1 MNELFNFMDN
11 PNEFEDNGNNIW
23 TEPRIS
29 DIIFGSHFNS
39 EVYGGS
45 KGIDF
50 INETILFIKSI
61 APINKYKKILD
72 LGCGPGLYSLELSK
86 VGYDVLGVDYSQKS
100 INYARKQ
107 AENAQLDTKYIIENI
122 LDFRPSYKFD
132 VCLLIYRIFCNFSE
146 SNRRLL
152 LKNIYNSLNDGGLL
166 LLDVPSVNEYD
177 QYLDINFWEYPDQ
190 KFIDLISIKK
200 YPRHILLKKSV
211 FIFKDNTIL
220 DFYDWIKH
228 FTLNELSLELEGSGF
243 KVLHAYEDVNGA
255 KIRQDSNNI
264 ALLCQKV

>member
-107 AENAQLDTKYIIENI
+107 AENAQLDTKYII
-122 LDFRPSYKFD
+122 
-132 VCLLIYRIFCNFSE
+132 
-146 SNRRLL
+146 
-152 LKNIYNSLNDGGLL
+152 
-166 LLDVPSVNEYD
+166 
-177 QYLDINFWEYPDQ
+177 
-190 KFIDLISIKK
+190 
-200 YPRHILLKKSV
+200 
-211 FIFKDNTIL
+211 
-220 DFYDWIKH
+220 
-228 FTLNELSLELEGSGF
+228 
-243 KVLHAYEDVNGA
+243 
-255 KIRQDSNNI
+255 
-264 ALLCQKV
+264 